1 LKEADIIRE
10 FFNKRTINLMILL
23 CAGWTLL
30 YTDRTTLYPLLSVI
44 GEKFS
49 LSGTQL
55 GTITSSYFL
64 VYVAMQIP
72 SGMLGDRIGKKR
84 LLTAMYAISGFALL
98 CFGLFTGN
106 YVMMIFLMALHGFGA
121 GAYYPSAYGIMLK
134 TVAPQARATA
144 AAIVNLG
151 MSFGLIIGLATSGPI
166 YLYTRSYGGI
176 FTVLGIITVFMAL
189 IYYKAL
195 PETDDLAPDEKSSN
209 GKSRIIGLSSHRS
222 NNEITFDE
230 LKKTSSFPI
239 AEVLKNKNLML
250 INLAQFCALY
260 GYWVAVTWG
269 AVFFQ
274 KERGIGME
282 LAGLFVAIAGIS
294 AIMPSLIS
302 GRISDRIGRKKMAL
316 LLFPLGALTIFLMA
330 YMHSTLAIISALI
343 AYGIFGKSSWDPI
356 AIAWTGDHAAAMNK
370 DALGTA
376 VGVFNF
382 SGMMSAVVAPMVSG
396 FIRDLTGSLVS
407 AFYVAAIISLLGLFF
422 VSMVDEKPEF

>member
-1 LKEADIIRE
+1 ML
-10 FFNKRTINLMILL
+10 LL

-49 LSGTQL
+49 LTGTQL
-55 GTITSSYFL
+55 GTITGSYFL
-64 VYVAMQIP
+64 IYVAMQIP
-72 SGMLGDRIGKKR
+72 SGMLGDRMGKKR
-84 LLTAMYAISGFALL
+84 LLTVMYAISGLALL
-98 CFGLFTGN
+98 CFGLFGVN
-106 YVMMIFLMALHGFGA
+106 YRLIILLTVLHGFGA
-121 GAYYPSAYGIMLK
+121 GAYYPSAYGIILK
-134 TVAPQARATA
+134 TVAPEVRATA

-151 MSFGLIIGLATSGPI
+151 MSFGLIAGLTMSGPI
-166 YLYTRSYGGI
+166 YLYTKSYNGI
-176 FTVLGIITVFMAL
+176 FTVLGMITVLMAF
-189 IYYKAL
+189 IYHRAL
-195 PETDDLAPDEKSSN
+195 PEVENLTLNEKTGD
-209 GKSRIIGLSSHRS
+209 GKSHITGHFPHRS
-222 NNEITFDE
+222 SYITTSDE

-239 AEVLKNKNLML
+239 VAVLKNKNLML

-269 AVFFQ
+269 ATFFQ

-282 LAGLFVAIAGIS
+282 LAGLFVAVAGIS
-294 AIMPSLIS
+294 AIVPSLIS

-330 YMHSTLAIISALI
+330 YMNSTLAIISALI

-356 AIAWTGDHAAAMNK
+356 AIAWTGDHATAMDK

-382 SGMMSAVVAPMVSG
+382 SGMMSAVVAPVVSG

-407 AFYVAAIISLLGLFF
+407 AFYVAAIISLLGFIF
-422 VSMVDEKPEF
+422 VFMVDEKPQF

>member
-1 LKEADIIRE
+1 ML
-10 FFNKRTINLMILL
+10 LL

-49 LSGTQL
+49 LTGTQL
-55 GTITSSYFL
+55 GTITGSYFL

-84 LLTAMYAISGFALL
+84 LLAVMYAISGLALL
-98 CFGLFTGN
+98 CFGLFGVN
-106 YVMMIFLMALHGFGA
+106 YRLIILLTVLHGFGA
-121 GAYYPSAYGIMLK
+121 GAYYPSAYGIILK
-134 TVAPQARATA
+134 TVAPEVRATA

-151 MSFGLIIGLATSGPI
+151 MSFGLIAGLTMSGPI
-166 YLYTRSYGGI
+166 YLYTKSYNGI
-176 FTVLGIITVFMAL
+176 FTVLGMITVLMAF
-189 IYYKAL
+189 IYHRAL
-195 PETDDLAPDEKSSN
+195 PEVENLTLNEKTGD
-209 GKSRIIGLSSHRS
+209 GKSHITGHFPHRS
-222 NNEITFDE
+222 SYIATSDE

-239 AEVLKNKNLML
+239 VAVLKNKNLML

-260 GYWVAVTWG
+260 GYWVTVTWG
-269 AVFFQ
+269 AAFFQ
-274 KERGIGME
+274 KERGIGMK

-294 AIMPSLIS
+294 AIVPSLIS

-330 YMHSTLAIISALI
+330 YMNSTLAIISALI

-382 SGMMSAVVAPMVSG
+382 SGMMSAVVAPVVSG

-407 AFYVAAIISLLGLFF
+407 AFYVAAIISLLGFIF
-422 VSMVDEKPEF
+422 VFMVDEKPQF